1 MYFPSQDYDSIIS
14 YSSKSL
20 VPEALIEFRNKSL
33 VDSIFRSCQFFDLIL
48 RARTALLAGPLGPM

>member
-1 MYFPSQDYDSIIS
+1 MYFPSQDYGSTIS

-33 VDSIFRSCQFFDLIL
+33 ADSIFRSCQFFDLIL
-48 RARTALLAGPLGPM
+48 KARTALLAGPLGPM